1 MVRMDVMNLV
11 QLMRDSM
18 NKKRLFLGLAIASN
32 VIMAMLLILSLFGY
46 IKWGNI
52 YIYILIEIP
61 LLVWLVLHVA
71 SYFGS
76 RRTKKDKENLPY
88 GFDDY
93 KELERYID
101 WKQV

>member
-52 YIYILIEIP
+52 NIYILIEIP
-61 LLVWLVLHVA
+61 LLVWLVLQVA
-71 SYFGS
+71 SYF
-76 RRTKKDKENLPY
+76 
-88 GFDDY
+88 
-93 KELERYID
+93 
-101 WKQV
+101 

>member
-46 IKWGNI
+46 IKWG
-52 YIYILIEIP
+52 ILIYT
-61 LLVWLVLHVA
+61 
-71 SYFGS
+71 S
-76 RRTKKDKENLPY
+76 
-88 GFDDY
+88 
-93 KELERYID
+93 
-101 WKQV
+101 